1 MIGHVALLYIIFL
14 VFVGIY
20 YLFFSNYNHSI
31 DSTDSSSVVITIQPQ
46 QSEQSEQSEK
56 SEQSEQPQDSSDTPQ
71 VMIVDVTHTPEHA
84 PQIPLCQKIYTP
96 NHSSLRNQWPVN
108 SLQTDGHETITHT
121 DFEWDSQ
128 SVQKSYETT
137 KKPFVEIY
145 NNPTVQNG
153 LITDSRQSNFHSVMG
168 AENYDTSLNQFP

>member
-1 MIGHVALLYIIFL
+1 MIGPVALLYIIFL

-46 QSEQSEQSEK
+46 QP
-56 SEQSEQPQDSSDTPQ
+56 EQSEQPQQHDSSGVPQ
-71 VMIVDVTHTPEHA
+71 VMIVDVTHTPEQA
-84 PQIPLCQKIYTP
+84 PQIPLSKNIYTP

-108 SLQTDGHETITHT
+108 SLQTDGPETVTHT

-168 AENYDTSLNQFP
+168 AGNYDTSLNQFP